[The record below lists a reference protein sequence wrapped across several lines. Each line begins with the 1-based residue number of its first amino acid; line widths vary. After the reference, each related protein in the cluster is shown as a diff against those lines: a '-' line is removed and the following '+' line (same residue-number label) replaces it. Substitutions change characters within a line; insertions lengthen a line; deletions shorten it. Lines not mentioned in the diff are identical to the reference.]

1 MKRYAQDKN
10 RRHWSSIAQRADS
23 AGIQQHSPVGHRDEQ
38 SSDIAQIGRRN
49 FLKLMGA
56 SLALAGVAGCRRPEE
71 AIVPYVDQPEEIV
84 PGVPNYYATTIPFD
98 TSAYGVIVECHEG
111 RPTKIEGNPAHPST
125 RGASSIFLQAAIL
138 GLYDPNRS
146 AKIRQGGKNRE
157 FADFLSFWGEQAAA
171 FAADGGAGL
180 AVLAE
185 PFSSPTLARLKSEFS
200 QAYPRARWVTYAP
213 LSDETRTTA
222 LKSLTG
228 AELVPVYRYDRARVI
243 LALDAD
249 FLQHESESITAA
261 MDFAAGRQPGD
272 AGAAMNRLYVVESAY
287 STTGG
292 MADHRLRLPSE
303 DIGSFLLA
311 LLRELADR
319 GLALENVPSGI
330 GNTEF
335 NKKWTA
341 AVASDLLEA
350 GQAGLIV
357 AGRRQ
362 PPWVHELVFL
372 LNHALGSAGQCIDF
386 FPLNDA
392 ALSSTAE
399 LNKLTTD
406 MAAGQI
412 NTLFILGGNPVYNA
426 PVDFNFAEALDHVAH
441 TIHLGHYHDETAQ
454 RSAWHISQAHVLEN
468 WGDARAVDGTLSVV
482 QPTIASL
489 YGGYSD
495 IELIGALV
503 TAGPAKG
510 YDLVRTTW
518 QSIIGPNDF
527 EKKWRRVLHDGVFEG
542 TVSEEITFTPLKSAD
557 RIIAELSPPGRDVSQ
572 ENLEL
577 GFYASNVFDGQFAN
591 NAWLQE
597 LPDPITKLTW
607 DNASLLAP
615 LTAEKLGVA
624 NGDMV
629 ELHLDDRSLALP
641 VWIVPGLA
649 EYCVALPLGYGRR
662 ELGRVADG
670 AGFDTYLL
678 RTSGGMSYV
687 RGATMTRTGR
697 TVELANVQDHNT
709 MEGRPIIREATLSE
723 YQARPEFAR
732 EAVEHPPLK
741 SIYPDYDYGKGFQWG
756 MVIDLNVCNGCNAC
770 VVACQ
775 SENNIP
781 VVGKE
786 QVAKGRE
793 MAWIR
798 TDRYF
803 AGSLE
808 EPRLVFQPVACQQ
821 CENAPC
827 EQVCPVAATVHDKE
841 GLNTMN
847 YNRCIGTRYCS
858 NNCPYKVRRFNF
870 FNYTA
875 EMAEVVKMAQNPDVT
890 VRSRGVMEKCTFC
903 LQRINRA
910 KREARKRGQELN
922 DGDIQT
928 ACQQACPS
936 RAISFGNLNDPA
948 SRVARLKAADRNY
961 ELLAE
966 LNVRPRI
973 SYRAKISNPHPQL
986 AADEPTGGRHP
997 ASETGQ
1003 G

>member
-1 MKRYAQDKN
+1 MKPNAQDDN
-10 RRHWSSIAQRADS
+10 RRYWSSLAQLANPDGFRSEVS
-23 AGIQQHSPVGHRDEQ
+23 AFHGHEQ

-71 AIVPYVDQPEEIV
+71 TIVPYVDQPEEIV

-111 RPTKIEGNPAHPST
+111 RPTKIEGNPTHPST
-125 RGASSIFLQAAIL
+125 RGSSSIFLQAAIL
-138 GLYDPNRS
+138 GLYDPDRS

-157 FADFLSFWGEQAAA
+157 FADYLSFWREQAAA
-171 FAADGGAGL
+171 FATDGGAGL

-185 PFSSPTLARLKSEFS
+185 PFSSPTLARLKGEFF

-222 LKSLTG
+222 LKNLTG
-228 AELVPVYRYDRARVI
+228 AELVPVYHYDRARVI

-249 FLQHESESITAA
+249 FLQHESESITTA
-261 MDFAAGRQPGD
+261 MDFAAGRQPSG

-287 STTGG
+287 SITGG
-292 MADHRLRLPSE
+292 MADHRLRLPSG
-303 DIGSFLLA
+303 DIGSFLSA
-311 LLRELADR
+311 IVRELAAR
-319 GLALENVPSGI
+319 GLALDHIPPASG
-330 GNTEF
+330 N
-335 NKKWTA
+335 A
-341 AVASDLLEA
+341 AFDTRWPAIVAADLLEA
-350 GQAGLIV
+350 GQAGLVV

-386 FPLNDA
+386 FPSHNA
-392 ALSSTAE
+392 ALSNTAE
-399 LNKLTTD
+399 LNTLTND

-426 PVDFNFAEALDHVAH
+426 PADFNFAEAMDHVAR
-441 TIHLGHYHDETAQ
+441 TIHLGHYNDETGQ
-454 RSAWHISQAHVLEN
+454 RSAWHIPQAYVLES
-468 WGDARAVDGTLSVV
+468 WGDVRAADGTLSVI
-482 QPTIASL
+482 QPTIAPL
-489 YGGYSD
+489 YGGYSA
-495 IELIGALV
+495 IELLGTLV
-503 TAGPAKG
+503 TASPARG

-518 QSIIGPNDF
+518 QSIMGPGDF
-527 EKKWRRVLHDGVFEG
+527 EKKWRQVLHDGVLEG
-542 TVSEEITFTPLKSAD
+542 TLSEKITFAPLKSAE
-557 RIIAELSPPGRDVSQ
+557 RIIAEVSPPGRDVSQ

-597 LPDPITKLTW
+597 LPDPITKLAW
-607 DNASLLAP
+607 DNAALLAP
-615 LTAEKLGVA
+615 GTAEKLGAA

-629 ELHLDDRSLALP
+629 ELRIDDRSLELP
-641 VWIVPGLA
+641 IWIVPGLA
-649 EYCVALPLGYGRR
+649 EYCVILPLGYGRR
-662 ELGRVADG
+662 GVGRVADG
-670 AGFDTYLL
+670 AGFNTYVL
-678 RTSGGMSYV
+678 RTSTGMSYR

-709 MEGRPIIREATLSE
+709 MEGRPIVREATLSE
-723 YQARPEFAR
+723 YRAHPEFAR

-741 SIYPDYDYGKGFQWG
+741 SIYPDYDYSKGFQWG
-756 MVIDLNVCNGCNAC
+756 MVVDLNVCNGCNAC

-775 SENNIP
+775 SENNVP

-786 QVAKGRE
+786 QVVRGRE

-803 AGSLE
+803 AGTVE
-808 EPRLVFQPVACQQ
+808 EPRIVFQPVACQQ

-910 KREARKRGQELN
+910 KREARKRGRQLN

-936 RAISFGNLNDPA
+936 QAISFGNLNDPA
-948 SRVARLKAADRNY
+948 SRVTKLKAADRNY

-966 LNVRPRI
+966 LNVRPRT
-973 SYRAKISNPHPQL
+973 SYRGRISNPHPEL
-986 AADEPTGGRHP
+986 AADEP
-997 ASETGQ
+997 AAETEQ